1 LNLRLELAEGTK
13 RELAKVK
20 EDLKDAKD
28 EAEIARKEGAETQKH
43 LKVIKEVIEQIARN
57 VCAEKKGNC
66 SAALFEK
73 LKLDA
78 RELLAQLSHA
88 YGLGPADVDLGAIH
102 VLRTGSERLVLLKR
116 AIGTNDIHVYL
127 SSDGTA
133 WQRAGRKQQLALD
146 HLVVSSGA
154 FRSKVVLYRL
164 VKSGSV
170 LERSVDDGRS
180 WTRAQ
185 LLSPQRQRR

>member
-1 LNLRLELAEGTK
+1 MNLRLELAEGTK